1 MKTFDDWFNSLEGF
15 AFRSEYFYGDV
26 ETQDEQERKGLM
38 YQWLVSAYNQGVEDS
53 TYTKY
58 SN

>member
-26 ETQDEQERKGLM
+26 EVEDLQKRKGLM
-38 YQWLVSAYNQGVEDS
+38 YQWLKAAYEKGVKDS
-53 TYTKY
+53 
-58 SN
+58 SNSK

>member
-26 ETQDEQERKGLM
+26 ENPDEQKRKDLM
-38 YQWLVSAYNQGVEDS
+38 HQWLKASYDQGVEDS
-53 TYTKY
+53 SKY
-58 SN
+58 Q